1 MEVNSLLEL
10 YKAAMSGSVSTLTTL
25 LQNDS
30 LILHKV
36 SLTSFTETP
45 LHLSALAGHLDFTIT
60 LLNEKPEFASQLDSL
75 NRSPLHLASAEGHDK
90 VVQALLATNPDACLV
105 FDEEGKIPLHLAVM
119 RGHVGIIKE
128 LIRVQP
134 DSIKELTNGET
145 VLHLAVRFNK
155 LKALQEL
162 VKWVKDDRLLV
173 SPDHEGN
180 TTLHVASMLKHL
192 QIIKF
197 LLSISRIK
205 ASINALNCK
214 GFTTLDLVEHCPQ
227 DFRSL
232 QVRDTLIKAGCKRST
247 DQTMEDPPT
256 PPWKGKSMS
265 VLRKCDKYLMK
276 SRQDW
281 IEKMQGTL
289 MLVATV
295 TATVSYQS
303 AMNPPGGVWQQDT
316 TSSISG
322 VTCNDPAKGV
332 KFCEAGTAVS
342 AYEWAEVYLFFV
354 GCNTACF
361 VASISVVLLII
372 SGAPLRNKFC
382 TWLLTIAMVVA
393 IMFMSLAF
401 LQSLLLV
408 TPGHIFQ
415 DVRKMYHISIKI
427 WIGLFGFVGLV
438 ATIRLLRW
446 ILIHVIKFKRRLT
459 KQTKANAGQIIS
471 A

>member
-75 NRSPLHLASAEGHDK
+75 NRSPLHLASAEGHEK
-90 VVQALLATNPDACLV
+90 VVQALLAANPDACLV

-119 RGHVGIIKE
+119 RGHVGVIQE
-128 LIRVQP
+128 LIRVEH
-134 DSIKELTNGET
+134 DSIKELSNGSET

-162 VKWVKDDRLLV
+162 MKWVKDDKLLV
-173 SPDHEGN
+173 SPDLEGN
-180 TTLHVASMLKHL
+180 TILHVASMLKHL

-197 LLSISRIK
+197 LLSVSRIK
-205 ASINALNCK
+205 ALINALNFK
-214 GFTTLDLVEHCPQ
+214 GFTALDLVEHCPQ

-232 QVRDTLIKAGCKRST
+232 QVRDILIKAGCKRST

-256 PPWKGKSMS
+256 PWKGKFMS

-276 SRQDW
+276 NRQDW

-303 AMNPPGGVWQQDT
+303 ATNPPGGVLQQDT
-316 TSSISG
+316 MTNISG
-322 VTCNDPAKGV
+322 VSCNDPVKGI
-332 KFCEAGTAVS
+332 KSCDAGTAVL

-361 VASISVVLLII
+361 VASVSVVLLIVG
-372 SGAPLRNKFC
+372 GAPLQNKFC

-446 ILIHVIKFKRRLT
+446 ILIHLIKFKRRLT